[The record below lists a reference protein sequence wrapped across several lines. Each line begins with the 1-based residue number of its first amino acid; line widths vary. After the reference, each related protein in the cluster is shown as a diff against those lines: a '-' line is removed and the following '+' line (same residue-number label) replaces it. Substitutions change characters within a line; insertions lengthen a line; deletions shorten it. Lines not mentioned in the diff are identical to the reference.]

1 MKPDIK
7 SESVLRPQCGTNL
20 YSSQSGQTPI
30 GANRGQVPKVI
41 YKKDWKTIMDKKSER
56 ILPKQSGD
64 YGLASQSGEV
74 FIKSVFFLNKI

>member
-7 SESVLRPQCGTNL
+7 SESLLRAQCGINC
-20 YSSQSGQTPI
+20 YSSQSGQTLI
-30 GANRGQVPKVI
+30 GAIRGQVPKVI
-41 YKKDWKTIMDKKSER
+41 YKKEWNTILDKKGER

-74 FIKSVFFLNKI
+74 